1 MVQSQEECPERT
13 LALVVEY
20 QGSGYQGF
28 QAQPGAPTIQ
38 GELERGL
45 EALLGEQVK
54 TRGAGRTDAGVHA
67 LAQVVAFTTRAEY
80 PPEVVLRALNARL
93 PADIRV
99 QGAYEVEAGF
109 DPRRHASS
117 REYQYLLLERER
129 ASALWR
135 EFTYQ
140 VRGPLDVKAMGLAA
154 EALVGRHDLKAFSDV
169 RGGWTGSPSQVLRAE
184 VMQRGGLVV
193 LTMEAQA
200 FLPHQV
206 RRTAGALLR
215 VGRGEMT
222 VAEFG
227 HLVNHGAPGSAGPTL
242 PPGGLCL
249 TRVSYSGFPPDEP
262 VERESTLWLLA
273 SS

>member
-1 MVQSQEECPERT
+1 MAGRQEKPAERT

-20 QGSGYQGF
+20 QGSSYQGF
-28 QAQPGAPTIQ
+28 QTQPGAPTIQ

-45 EALLGEQVK
+45 EALVGEQVK
-54 TRGAGRTDAGVHA
+54 TRGAGRTDTGVHA
-67 LAQVVAFTTRAEY
+67 LAQVVAFTIRAEY

-135 EFTYQ
+135 EFAHQ
-140 VRGPLDVKAMGLAA
+140 VRGPLDVGAMGRAA
-154 EALVGRHDLKAFSDV
+154 EALVGRHDLRAFSDL
-169 RGGWTGSPSQVLRAE
+169 RGGWTGSPSQVLRAQ
-184 VMQRGGLVV
+184 VARRGDLVV

-200 FLPHQV
+200 FLLHQV
-206 RRTAGALLR
+206 RRTVGALLR
-215 VGRGEMT
+215 VGKGEMT
-222 VAEFG
+222 VEEFG
-227 HLVNHGAPGSAGPTL
+227 HLVHHGAPGSAGPTL

-249 TRVSYSGFPPDEP
+249 TRVSYPGFPPDEP
-262 VERESTLWLLA
+262 VRRAGEPWLLA